1 MDPADKAAQILTRLF
16 EAICRLNRKTLN
28 ARSRDD
34 IKRACA
40 LLSSAGEELDDLL
53 DELPPPR
60 PPEHRPARDYTTMP
74 IEVEQWRKERR

>member
-1 MDPADKAAQILTRLF
+1 MDPTEEAAAILIRLF

-28 ARSRDD
+28 TRSRDD
-34 IKRACA
+34 IRRACE
-40 LLSSAGEELDDLL
+40 LLSSAGDELDDLL

-60 PPEHRPARDYTTMP
+60 PPEHRAARDYTTMP